1 MASFLATTSGNISFI
16 FGRPIICKT
25 IHILT
30 NRATSLSVCSV
41 LIDRLIVDWWFEYMN
56 PGVTPCGLLLDVS
69 VLDNTMSKSKKKD
82 KNKIR

>member
-41 LIDRLIVDWWFEYMN
+41 LIGRLIVDWWFENMN
-56 PGVTPCGLLLDVS
+56 PGVTPRGLLLDVS
-69 VLDNTMSKSKKKD
+69 VLDNKNVKIKSKKK
-82 KNKIR
+82 KIK